1 MTSLNQL
8 WLGLDGRYERGSG
21 VSVSG
26 CVCRGGGL
34 VGWGCVRGVMVA
46 SCFSFAVVDG
56 VAASLGSCGSFAGVR
71 SLLALA
77 SCTPLVARVHHGA
90 WGRVVTPLRPA
101 AWERGLQAHPDREFA
116 AYVCAGIREGFRV
129 GFCYATARCVPARGN
144 MSSVGEHSD
153 VVIKYIQDERVL
165 GRVLG
170 PFRRED
176 FPEVQVSPF
185 GVIPKSEPGKWRLIL
200 DLSSPIGLSVNAGI
214 SKEWSSIACIT
225 VDVVTAQV
233 VRAGRGALMAKFDLK
248 SAYRNVPVHPDDRWL
263 LGMSLDGALYVDVAL
278 PFGLRS
284 APKFFYAVAD
294 ALTFMIQQKGVRWL
308 EHYFDDFVLVGP
320 PRSPQCG
327 RDLQVAL
334 DVCADVGMPVAAPK
348 TVGPTTVLP
357 LLGIEVDSEALEVRL
372 PRGKLDKLR
381 GLVRRWKH
389 RKCCTKRELQSLAG
403 SLNNACKVVR
413 PGRRFLRGFFS
424 LLSAF
429 GPASHFI
436 RLNAAFRGD
445 LEWWDVFLESWNG
458 VSLVLQDSLL
468 SPAVEFWSDA
478 SGS

>member
-8 WLGLDGRYERGSG
+8 WLGLDGRYERGGG

-71 SLLALA
+71 LLLALA

-101 AWERGLQAHPDREFA
+101 AWERGLQAHPNREFA

-176 FPEVQVSPF
+176 FPEVQ
-185 GVIPKSEPGKWRLIL
+185 VIPKSEPGKWRLIL

-294 ALTFMIQQKGVRWL
+294 ALTFLIQQKGAGWSIILMISCLLALPGRPSVAGTCKWRWTCVQMWVCL
-308 EHYFDDFVLVGP
+308 LR
-320 PRSPQCG
+320 PRRLSVPLRCSPYWALRLIRRRWRCVFRRASWTSCG
-327 RDLQVAL
+327 AW
-334 DVCADVGMPVAAPK
+334 CGGGNIGSAAP
-348 TVGPTTVLP
+348 
-357 LLGIEVDSEALEVRL
+357 
-372 PRGKLDKLR
+372 
-381 GLVRRWKH
+381 
-389 RKCCTKRELQSLAG
+389 
-403 SLNNACKVVR
+403 
-413 PGRRFLRGFFS
+413 
-424 LLSAF
+424 
-429 GPASHFI
+429 
-436 RLNAAFRGD
+436 
-445 LEWWDVFLESWNG
+445 G
-458 VSLVLQDSLL
+458 VSC
-468 SPAVEFWSDA
+468 SPWRAA
-478 SGS
+478 